1 MAKASLPL
9 AEQPGLTIFSPRAPP
24 PQALTDKKN
33 VAVKEAALATIATLL
48 EQGAGPAVE
57 STFVDCSAGGVFPT
71 LLEGYAD
78 KAKTVQ
84 YVFACAC
91 RPRSHQSLTASAFS
105 LVYRTA
111 TASVLQELVQVM
123 NPWATGLILPTLLN
137 QVETAGKWQVKT
149 GSLSLIDKLVKIAP
163 EPCSKLMPDMVPVLA
178 GAIWDTKADVKKAA
192 KASMTNAT
200 ALVSNKDI
208 EKCVLLPFWLLVSPD
223 ADLFLL

>member
-1 MAKASLPL
+1 
-9 AEQPGLTIFSPRAPP
+9 
-24 PQALTDKKN
+24 
-33 VAVKEAALATIATLL
+33 
-48 EQGAGPAVE
+48 
-57 STFVDCSAGGVFPT
+57 
-71 LLEGYAD
+71 
-78 KAKTVQ
+78 
-84 YVFACAC
+84 
-91 RPRSHQSLTASAFS
+91 
-105 LVYRTA
+105 
-111 TASVLQELVQVM
+111 M

-208 EKCVLLPFWLLVSPD
+208 EKCVVGAAAVVA
-223 ADLFLL
+223 ADFYRR